1 MNATRR
7 PRRSPDG
14 GYARGD
20 ETRRRIIDAAIG
32 LFGQHGF
39 DAASTREIAARAG
52 VNAPALQYY
61 FENKEGVYRACA
73 ETLADESWHALEP
86 AVTRAREAL
95 RRNAGTSVLIDAFIG
110 IQEAVADRMF
120 MKRHACADQRLFF
133 AREQS
138 GGEPDIG
145 TRVLME
151 RVRMPLNQVSAAL
164 LERITG
170 IAADDPLTLVRMLSL
185 HGQLLYFHV
194 AHNMTMAMLGWDDI
208 DSEKAAF
215 LKGNMRAQSRLLL
228 EQWHREHTA
237 RERAAAAS
245 GDAKPSRPAA
255 TRANIKST
263 KRTTAKHGG

>member
-1 MNATRR
+1 MNAPRR

-39 DAASTREIAARAG
+39 DGASTRDIAARAG

-86 AVTRAREAL
+86 AVTRARDAL
-95 RRNAGTSVLIDAFIG
+95 RRNADTSALIDSFIG
-110 IQEAVADRMF
+110 IQEAAADRMF
-120 MKRHACADQRLFF
+120 VKRHATTDQRLFF

-145 TRVLME
+145 TKVLME
-151 RVRMPLNQVSAAL
+151 RVRIPVNEVCAQL

-170 IAADDPLTLVRMLSL
+170 TPADDRLTLVRMLSL
-185 HGQLLYFHV
+185 HGQLLFFHV
-194 AHNMTMAMLGWDDI
+194 AHNTTMKLLDWDDI
-208 DSEKAAF
+208 DDEKAAF
-215 LKGNMRAQSRLLL
+215 LKDNMRAQSRLLL
-228 EQWHREHTA
+228 EHWNREWIA
-237 RERAAAAS
+237 RQRADAKQRPAAARAVAKLAATKRAAAV
-245 GDAKPSRPAA
+245 K
-255 TRANIKST
+255 
-263 KRTTAKHGG
+263 